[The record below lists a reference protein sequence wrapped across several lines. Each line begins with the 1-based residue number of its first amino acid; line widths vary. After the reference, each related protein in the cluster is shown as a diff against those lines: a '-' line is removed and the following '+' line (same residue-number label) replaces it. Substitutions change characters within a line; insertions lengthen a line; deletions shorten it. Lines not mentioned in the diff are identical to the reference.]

1 MRDTDSRL
9 IEAIIGATLAV
20 TLLFAAFAVIAQ
32 EPAET
37 APAQGCTPAHL
48 VP

>member
-1 MRDTDSRL
+1 MRETDSRL
-9 IEAIIGATLAV
+9 IEAIVGVALAATL
-20 TLLFAAFAVIAQ
+20 LLAAFAVIAQ

-37 APAQGCTPAHL
+37 APAQGCAPARL

>member
-9 IEAIIGATLAV
+9 IEAIVGVTLAATL
-20 TLLFAAFAVIAQ
+20 LLAAFAVIAQ
-32 EPAET
+32 EPADT
-37 APAQGCTPAHL
+37 APAQGRTPAHL